1 MKRYRAYSTQII
13 SELPAEAKE
22 SILSA
27 MLEHDMM
34 PTRSDI
40 SISFAGNDDPR
51 YIRIVNVVLFQP
63 PRYPYEDAK
72 GYKFCWLVPQGKDAD
87 LEGIARDLR
96 DFILNREREVWML
109 NQRGRIT
116 IDKRILEE

>member
-1 MKRYRAYSTQII
+1 MKRYKAYSTQII

-22 SILSA
+22 SILNA
-27 MLEHDMM
+27 MLERDMM

-40 SISFAGNDDPR
+40 SISFTGDGDPR
-51 YIRIVNVVLFQP
+51 YIRIVNVVLCQP

-72 GYKFCWLVPQGKDAD
+72 RFKFCWLVPQGKDAD

-96 DFILNREREVWML
+96 DFILNRERDVWVR
-109 NQRGRIT
+109 NQRGHIT
-116 IDKRILEE
+116 INERTLI